1 MGNFEA
7 SNIRVQDLDHSGI
20 IAGICDEMGLVEKI
34 DKRLGTHPQEI
45 ISPGQVVKAM
55 ILNGLGFVSAP
66 LYLFEKFFV
75 GKATEHLLGEGIRP
89 EHLNDDRLGRILD
102 KLAES
107 GLTETFVT
115 VALSAARQFGVKLD
129 SLHLDSSSFHVDGEY
144 LQLQAEVA
152 EPGAIHITHG
162 YSRDHR
168 PDLKQFIVDL
178 MCSGDGDIP
187 LYLRVGDGNETDS
200 AMFGKLVTEFKQQW
214 NIEALFVADAAL
226 YTAGNLAQMSQLR
239 WVSRVPATLVAAKQL
254 LLEIDASA
262 LVASSL
268 PGYKIA
274 ACGNSYAGIQ
284 QRWLVVES
292 QARLES
298 DLKQLEKRVAKKL
311 IAATSALKQL
321 SSQQFACQPDA
332 FQAAA
337 VFSDQLPY
345 HQLDDLQVVEIIE
358 YPKRGRP
365 RKDEVG
371 QKHYQVSATL
381 IPQPHAMDVEIQRAG
396 RFILATNVL
405 DEQVLGDEDVLTEYK
420 AQQSTER
427 GFRFLKDPL
436 FFTSSIFLNTPQRV
450 AAMAMVMGLCLLVY
464 SLGQRSL
471 RQALDN
477 AKQTVENQ
485 VGKSTAK
492 PTLRWMFQ
500 CFMSIH
506 LLTFDGDKHITN
518 LTTERLWILQFFGAP
533 CRKYYLL
540 S

>member
-1 MGNFEA
+1 
-7 SNIRVQDLDHSGI
+7 
-20 IAGICDEMGLVEKI
+20 MGLVEQI
-34 DKRLGTHPQEI
+34 DQRLGTHPQEI

-55 ILNGLGFVSAP
+55 ILNGLGFLSAP

-107 GLTETFVT
+107 GLTETFVS
-115 VALSAARQFGVKLD
+115 VALRAARQFGVKLD

-144 LQLQAEVA
+144 LQPQAEMA
-152 EPGAIHITHG
+152 EPGTIHITHG

-200 AMFGKLVTEFKQQW
+200 AMFGKLVTQFKQQW
-214 NIEALFVADAAL
+214 DIDALFVADAAL
-226 YTAGNLAQMSQLR
+226 YTAGNLTQMSQLR
-239 WVSRVPATLVAAKQL
+239 WVSRVPATLTAAKQL
-254 LLEIDASA
+254 LQDIDSSA
-262 LVASSL
+262 LIASSL

-274 ACGNSYAGIQ
+274 TCGNSYAGIQ

-292 QARLES
+292 QARLKS
-298 DLKQLEKRVAKKL
+298 DLKQLDKRVAKKL
-311 IAATSALKQL
+311 TSATSALKQL
-321 SSQQFACQPDA
+321 SSQQFACQADA
-332 FQAAA
+332 LQAGTA
-337 VFSDQLPY
+337 FSEQLSY

-358 YPKRGRP
+358 YQKRGRP

-371 QKHYQVSATL
+371 QKHYQISATL
-381 IPQPHAMDVEIQRAG
+381 IPQPNAMDMEIQRAG

-420 AQQSTER
+420 AQQATER

-477 AKQTVENQ
+477 AQQTVENQ

-506 LLTFDGDKHITN
+506 LLTFEGAKHVTN

>member
-20 IAGICDEMGLVEKI
+20 IAGICDEMGLVEQI
-34 DKRLGTHPQEI
+34 NKRLGTHPQEI

>member
-7 SNIRVQDLDHSGI
+7 SNIRVQDLDHCGI
-20 IAGICDEMGLVEKI
+20 VAGICDEMGLVEQI
-34 DKRLGTHPQEI
+34 DKLLGTHPQEI
-45 ISPGQVVKAM
+45 ISPGRVVKAM

-115 VALSAARQFGVKLD
+115 VALTAARQFGVKID

-144 LQLQAEVA
+144 LQTQNETV

-162 YSRDHR
+162 YSRDRR

-178 MCSGDGDIP
+178 MCSGDGDIL
-187 LYLRVGDGNETDS
+187 LYLRVGDGNEADS

-214 NIEALFVADAAL
+214 DIDALFVADAAI
-226 YTAGNLAQMSQLR
+226 YTADNLTQMSSLR
-239 WVSRVPATLVAAKQL
+239 WVSRVPATLTAAKQL
-254 LLEIDASA
+254 LQDLDSSA
-262 LVASSL
+262 FIASSL

-284 QRWLVVES
+284 QRWLVIES
-292 QARLES
+292 QARRES
-298 DLKQLEKRVAKKL
+298 DLKQLDKRVATKL
-311 IAATSALKQL
+311 TSAISALKQL
-321 SSQQFACQPDA
+321 STQQFACQPDA
-332 FQAAA
+332 LHAATTL
-337 VFSDQLPY
+337 SEQLPY
-345 HQLDDLQVVEIIE
+345 HQLEGLQVVEIIE

-371 QKHYQVSATL
+371 QKHYQISATL
-381 IPQPHAMDVEIQRAG
+381 IPQPNAMDVEIQRAG

-405 DEQVLGDEDVLTEYK
+405 DEQVLSYEDVLTEYK

-427 GFRFLKDPL
+427 GFRFLKEPL

-464 SLGQRSL
+464 SPCQRSL
-471 RQALDN
+471 RQALDK
-477 AKQTVENQ
+477 AKQTVDNQ
-485 VGKSTAK
+485 VGKSTAL

-506 LLTFDGDKHITN
+506 LLTVEGAKHITN